1 MNPISVFKPR
11 IVGGR
16 ASGLTEGATRS
27 AKVGVTPKAE
37 LDHRDLLAS
46 AVATGGAMILGGSR
60 AVDRQSHG
68 EPAYSPISILSFL
81 EAENFR
87 LRQAVVA
94 LSLDTMALREAL
106 EKNEGRP

>member
-16 ASGLTEGATRS
+16 ASGLTEGAAMS

-37 LDHRDLLAS
+37 LDRRDLRAS
-46 AVATGGAMILGGSR
+46 AVATGGAMILGA
-60 AVDRQSHG
+60 AVDRQSHA

-81 EAENFR
+81 EAENLR